1 MDGIDTSKEAIK
13 MDLAFIK
20 SCLRLVNQT
29 VILNIRRGETFT
41 ASENEEIHMLI
52 SKIEKDL
59 NKIKKN
65 IDYEPNHITKR

>member
-1 MDGIDTSKEAIK
+1 MGELDTSKEAIK
-13 MDLAFIK
+13 MDLALIK
-20 SCLRLVNQT
+20 SCLRLINQT
-29 VILNIRRGETFT
+29 VILNIQRGETFT

-65 IDYEPNHITKR
+65 IDYDSNHSTER

>member
-1 MDGIDTSKEAIK
+1 MDGLDTSKEAIK
-13 MDLAFIK
+13 MDLALIK
-20 SCLRLVNQT
+20 SCLRLINQT
-29 VILNIRRGETFT
+29 MILNIQRGENFT

-65 IDYEPNHITKR
+65 IDYDPNCIAKR